1 MHSTRFILHLYT
13 HTIYNNNSNNN
24 NLVILYCAAA
34 AVGAL
39 CAEAA
44 TAAGKEELRLPLR
57 LGSHIDRSCKSDMR
71 SVDFTSRPHTH
82 ILLMWCVQY
91 TVYIVWSNKASCIVA
106 TIRKKRRKRIKFDA
120 KFPIRPGYKPR
131 FIEDSKRIAFNK
143 GGHNRKQ
150 ERWRAMDISSHYY
163 ARGHKRRKL
172 FLPISLIHI
181 LFFFIVKHEFM

>member
-1 MHSTRFILHLYT
+1 M
-13 HTIYNNNSNNN
+13 
-24 NLVILYCAAA
+24 LVCWRSLQLGLELELLSLQHAAWA
-34 AVGAL
+34 SSRPWSL
-39 CAEAA
+39 
-44 TAAGKEELRLPLR
+44 T
-57 LGSHIDRSCKSDMR
+57 S
-71 SVDFTSRPHTH
+71 SVDL
-82 ILLMWCVQY
+82 ILSNVGRIQISFHLVVQY
-91 TVYIVWSNKASCIVA
+91 TVYIIVWSNKASCIVA

>member
-1 MHSTRFILHLYT
+1 MQQQQLVRCVRRRQRLLERRSSDYHYGTAHILIDLASLIWDPWISPAD
-13 HTIYNNNSNNN
+13 HT
-24 NLVILYCAAA
+24 
-34 AVGAL
+34 
-39 CAEAA
+39 
-44 TAAGKEELRLPLR
+44 
-57 LGSHIDRSCKSDMR
+57 
-71 SVDFTSRPHTH
+71 HTH

-91 TVYIVWSNKASCIVA
+91 TVYIIVWSNKASCIVA

-150 ERWRAMDISSHYY
+150 ERWRAMDISSHHY